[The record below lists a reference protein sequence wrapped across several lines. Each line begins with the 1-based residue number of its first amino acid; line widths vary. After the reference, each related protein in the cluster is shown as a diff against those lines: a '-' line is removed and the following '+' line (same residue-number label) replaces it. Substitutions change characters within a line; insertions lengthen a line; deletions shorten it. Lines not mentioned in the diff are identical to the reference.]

1 MTSTVEYTATIE
13 EVPPRRS
20 EWRRLVRVFWR
31 RKLAVVGLVIVLALI
46 VVAIFGPLIA
56 PYDPY
61 KTNIGNK
68 LAPPSSEHWF
78 GTDAVGRD
86 TLSRVVYGARTS
98 LVVALGAVLLGAVI
112 GQLLGLLAGFFGGWV
127 SHVIMRLID
136 ALMSIPMIVLA
147 LVISSVLGGGIKNVI
162 IALAIGGIP
171 GQCRMMCAQT
181 MSVKE
186 NDYVLAGRTMGVSNW
201 RIMLRHI
208 YPNAFAP
215 CLVIMTVSLGA
226 TILAEAGLSFLGAG
240 INAPAAAWGSMIKDG
255 YKYLL
260 TNPVLSIAPGVFIML
275 AVFGFNMF
283 GDGLRDALDPRLR
296 GTL

>member
-1 MTSTVEYTATIE
+1 MASTVECLSTIE

-46 VVAIFGPLIA
+46 VVAIFAPLIA

-61 KTNIGNK
+61 KTDIGNK
-68 LAPPSSEHWF
+68 LAPPSSEHLL

-98 LVVALGAVLLGAVI
+98 LVVALGAVFLGAVV
-112 GQLLGLLAGFFGGWV
+112 GQLLGLLAGFFGGWI

-186 NDYVLAGRTMGVSNW
+186 NDYVLAGRTMGVGNW

-240 INAPAAAWGSMIKDG
+240 ISAPSAAWGSMIKDG
-255 YKYLL
+255 YRYLL

-296 GTL
+296 GAL